1 MEMEYTEN
9 LHLNKP
15 EATDL
20 YDIGNEN
27 DNMDTLDTA
36 VSTNATNITALQTA
50 MAGKQNT
57 LTFDNVPTANS
68 SNPVKSGGVYSAI
81 DTLNT
86 AVQGKQDKLHTE
98 MKTGTLAA
106 GSTSLTLTFTTET
119 IGTDT
124 LVDVYSDTFGVNPT
138 SISTT
143 SNAVTLVFDAQNSTV
158 KVAVVITN

>member
-1 MEMEYTEN
+1 MEYTEN
-9 LHLNKP
+9 LNLKKP

-20 YDIGNEN
+20 YDIENEN
-27 DNMDTLDTA
+27 DNMDTLDAA
-36 VSTNATNITALQTA
+36 VAANQTNIAALQTA
-50 MAGKQNT
+50 MAGKQNA
-57 LTFDNVPTANS
+57 LTFDNVPTENS
-68 SNPVKSGGVYSAI
+68 SNPVKSGGVYSVI

-98 MKTGTLAA
+98 MKTGTLAVGA
-106 GSTSLTLTFTTET
+106 TSLTLTFTTET

-143 SNAVTLVFDAQNSTV
+143 SNTVTLVFDAQNSTV
-158 KVAVVITN
+158 NVAVVITN

>member
-1 MEMEYTEN
+1 MEYTEN

-20 YDIGNEN
+20 YDIENEN
-27 DNMDTLDTA
+27 DNMDTLDAA
-36 VSTNATNITALQTA
+36 VAANQTNIAALQTA

-57 LTFDNVPTANS
+57 LTFDNVPTENS
-68 SNPVKSGGVYSAI
+68 SNPVKSGGVYSVI

-98 MKTGTLAA
+98 MKTGTLAVGA
-106 GSTSLTLTFTTET
+106 TSLTLTFTTET

-143 SNAVTLVFDAQNSTV
+143 SNTVTLVFDAQNSTV

>member
-1 MEMEYTEN
+1 MEYTEN

-20 YDIGNEN
+20 YDIENEN
-27 DNMDTLDTA
+27 DNMDTLDAA
-36 VSTNATNITALQTA
+36 VSANATNITALQTA

-57 LTFDNVPTANS
+57 LTFDNVPTENS

-81 DTLNT
+81 NTLNT

-98 MKTGTLAA
+98 MNTGALAV
-106 GSTSLTLTFTTET
+106 GTTSLTLTFTTET

-143 SNAVTLVFDAQNSTV
+143 SNTVTLVFDAQNSVV

>member
-1 MEMEYTEN
+1 MEYTEN

-20 YDIGNEN
+20 YDIENEN
-27 DNMDTLDTA
+27 DNMDTLDAAVTA
-36 VSTNATNITALQTA
+36 NQTNIAALQTA

-57 LTFDNVPTANS
+57 LTFDNVPVQNS

-98 MKTGTLAA
+98 MKTGTLAVGA
-106 GSTSLTLTFTTET
+106 TSLTLTFTTET

-143 SNAVTLVFDAQNSTV
+143 SNTVTLVFDAQNSTV